1 MELVEFTDFI
11 HSCKQK
17 RPCKVFDLLQE
28 YYLDLLKTFRFRE
41 IKYYKI
47 YPLIVEL
54 QDIERNE
61 EHLMEQRLDWVICV
75 LAGKEDY
82 SYNGYIQ
89 LEKRE
94 DLDWLQKIWKQYQS
108 GGHVLLEDADKLHEA
123 IENITMDKISDVYFK
138 KLLCLLDGLPVS
150 SETEI
155 MINSLYV
162 SEINKP
168 EVQEDIEK
176 LFDILNGNRAAFIS
190 VEYKKT
196 GINFVC
202 M

>member
-1 MELVEFTDFI
+1 MAIGDDRGI
-11 HSCKQK
+11 WN
-17 RPCKVFDLLQE
+17 LQIL
-28 YYLDLLKTFRFRE
+28 Y
-41 IKYYKI
+41 I
-47 YPLIVEL
+47 YASKK
-54 QDIERNE
+54 D
-61 EHLMEQRLDWVICV
+61 
-75 LAGKEDY
+75 
-82 SYNGYIQ
+82 
-89 LEKRE
+89 
-94 DLDWLQKIWKQYQS
+94 
-108 GGHVLLEDADKLHEA
+108 HVLLEDADKLQEA
-123 IENITMDKISDVYFK
+123 IENITMDKISDVYLK
-138 KLLCLLDGLPVS
+138 KLLCLLDGLPVL

-155 MINSLYV
+155 MLNSLYV